1 MTVETSLFFNV
12 NFYSE
17 IMKRVINYGKGE
29 NKFHPFVVRR
39 GIHGVWLVHNN
50 NYCTPPSWWTIIGRK
65 VVIVFLIACLSLIGP
80 WWLSTQ
86 TPYCFQSVHFQ
97 FADSWTA
104 TIAQSTPRTTEGIL
118 SVWDTTD
125 TRDDGLRMTMRGVVG
140 SLVSFLG
147 NSSPDTTR
155 DTAPL
160 QVAFVFLVLKEAVG
174 ACLLYTSPSP
184 RDA

>member
-1 MTVETSLFFNV
+1 
-12 NFYSE
+12 
-17 IMKRVINYGKGE
+17 MKRVINYGKGE
-29 NKFHPFVVRR
+29 NKFHPFVVWR
-39 GIHGVWLVHNN
+39 GIHGVWFVHNN
-50 NYCTPPSWWTIIGRK
+50 NNIIIVPLPLGELLLEGRK

-125 TRDDGLRMTMRGVVG
+125 TRDDGLRMRRTMRGVVG

-174 ACLLYTSPSP
+174 ALDLRVVHCLCV
-184 RDA
+184 A